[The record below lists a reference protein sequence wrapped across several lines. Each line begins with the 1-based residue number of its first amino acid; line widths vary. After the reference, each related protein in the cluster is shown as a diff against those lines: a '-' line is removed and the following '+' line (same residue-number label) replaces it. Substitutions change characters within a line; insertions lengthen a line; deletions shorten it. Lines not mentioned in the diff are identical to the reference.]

1 MKIRT
6 SHHLRGRLEQRCR
19 RAFTLLE
26 MLIVLIIIAMLAALA
41 LPAIR
46 GALESRAIDSA
57 AQQLLED
64 ISLARQK
71 AISSRSVVAL
81 VFISDLVFN
90 NTEVPL
96 ANADAEELAAIKRL
110 KAGAFTHYAFYQFRR
125 VGEQPGQSS
134 AGYISEWKALPD
146 KTFLATNN
154 SFSVSDLSKTVRFP
168 FPFTR
173 SGAPPLPI
181 QPYFPYLAFDAN
193 GRSVEFGNSA
203 SSFDIKPTG
212 DRDISIARGA
222 VFYARDPVTQ
232 DLINNIELQEIPP
245 LNATQNV
252 IHVDGLTGKSRWI
265 KSQPE

>member
-1 MKIRT
+1 MI
-6 SHHLRGRLEQRCR
+6 HHFRERPEQRNA

-26 MLIVLIIIAMLAALA
+26 MLVVLVIIAMLAALA

-81 VFISDLVFN
+81 VFISDAIFLN
-90 NTEVPL
+90 SEVPI
-96 ANADAEELAAIKRL
+96 ANADKEEDAAIKRL

-125 VGEQPGQSS
+125 VGEQPGRSS

-154 SFSVSDLSKTVRFP
+154 SFSVLDLSIGVRFP

-173 SGAPPLPI
+173 SGDDPTPI
-181 QPYFPYLAFDAN
+181 QPKFPYLAFDAN
-193 GRSVEFGNSA
+193 GRSIEFGNSF

-222 VFYARDPVTQ
+222 VFYARDANG
-232 DLINNIELQEIPP
+232 DLVNNNLELQEIPP

-252 IHVDGLTGKSRWI
+252 IHVDGLTGKGQWVRP
-265 KSQPE
+265 KPE

>member
-1 MKIRT
+1 MI
-6 SHHLRGRLEQRCR
+6 HHFRERLEQRSA

-26 MLIVLIIIAMLAALA
+26 MLVVLVIIAMLAALA

-57 AQQLLED
+57 SQQLLED
-64 ISLARQK
+64 VSLARQK
-71 AISSRSVVAL
+71 AISSRSAVAL
-81 VFISDLVFN
+81 VFISDAIFRN
-90 NTEVPL
+90 GEVPL
-96 ANADAEELAAIKRL
+96 ANADAEELKAIRRL

-125 VGEQPGQSS
+125 VGEQPGRSS

-154 SFSVSDLSKTVRFP
+154 SFSVLDLSIGVRFP

-173 SGAPPLPI
+173 SGDDPSPI
-181 QPYFPYLAFDAN
+181 QPRFPYLAFDAN
-193 GRSVEFGNSA
+193 GRSIEFGNSG
-203 SSFDIKPTG
+203 SSFDITPTG

-222 VFYARDPVTQ
+222 VFYARDPSTG
-232 DLINNIELQEIPP
+232 DLINNNLELQEIPP

-252 IHVDGLTGKSRWI
+252 IHVDGLTGKGQWV
-265 KSQPE
+265 KPKPE

>member
-1 MKIRT
+1 MKIRAK
-6 SHHLRGRLEQRCR
+6 HHFRERLQCGR
-19 RAFTLLE
+19 RAFTLIE
-26 MLIVLIIIAMLAALA
+26 MLVVLIIIAILAALA

-46 GALESRAIDSA
+46 GALESRAIDA
-57 AQQLLED
+57 ASQQLLED

-71 AISSRSVVAL
+71 AISTRSVVAL
-81 VFISDLVFN
+81 VFISDAVFN
-90 NTEVPL
+90 NAEVPA
-96 ANADAEELAAIKRL
+96 ANADAEEAAAIKRL

-134 AGYISEWKALPD
+134 AGYISEWKTLPD
-146 KTFLATNN
+146 KTFFATNKAP
-154 SFSVSDLSKTVRFP
+154 SVMDLSKSVRFP

-173 SGAPPLPI
+173 SGAPPSPI
-181 QPYFPYLAFDAN
+181 QPYFPYIAFDAT

-203 SSFDIKPTG
+203 STFDIKPTG

-222 VFYARDPVTQ
+222 VFYARDPATG

-252 IHVDGLTGKSRWI
+252 IHVDGLTGKGQWV
-265 KSQPE
+265 KPKPE